1 MVDRFPV
8 VLRGYD
14 KERVD
19 EAMLAAQNSIDRL
32 REQVKAGDDTVLQ
45 LQAQLQEEK
54 NRKANTDNSF
64 ASLGANAQQMLA
76 SAEQTSTEL
85 LERAKKDAASAR
97 SRNPRRS

>member
-45 LQAQLQEEK
+45 LQAQLQAVSYTHLTLPTK
-54 NRKANTDNSF
+54 RIV
-64 ASLGANAQQMLA
+64 
-76 SAEQTSTEL
+76 
-85 LERAKKDAASAR
+85 
-97 SRNPRRS
+97 